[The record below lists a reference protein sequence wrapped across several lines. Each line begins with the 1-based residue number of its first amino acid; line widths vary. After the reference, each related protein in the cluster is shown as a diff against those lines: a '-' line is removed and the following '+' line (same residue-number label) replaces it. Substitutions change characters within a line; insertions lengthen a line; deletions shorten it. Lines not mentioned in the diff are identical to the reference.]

1 MKLPDMLE
9 FIAVGFKADRFKT
22 LMSSLGIIIGVMAIV
37 VMLSVGEGLYSGVSS
52 QFSALNL
59 DVIRVIPGT
68 FNFGPGAQPAFRTPQ
83 EPAKFTDK
91 DTKAIENVVGVK
103 NVAPETSANVVIRF
117 RDKNASASLTGVDP
131 KKEIDLNSKIALGR
145 FLTDSDYKSV
155 VIGSGISNGIFRM
168 DITPGNK
175 VRLYYQDHYMD
186 FKVVGVLQEQQQ
198 TSFGGPGNN
207 QNTQMYIT
215 HKAMKELLSRE
226 NYYYGTFQVTVED
239 PAQID
244 DVIARIKTNLQR
256 YHKNEAFDATTA
268 RDMLSS
274 LMSIL
279 TMIKYAL
286 GGIGAISL
294 VVGGIGIANV
304 MMLTVKERI
313 REIGV
318 MKALGATMRDIRVQY
333 LLEAG
338 VLGIVSS
345 LIGITL
351 GVIVSFAIGLLAGLP
366 SAITPQSIVI
376 GMLFGAL
383 TTIIAGVYPANKA
396 AKLDPIEALRAE

>member
-1 MKLPDMLE
+1 MKLADMLE
-9 FIAVGFKADRFKT
+9 YIAVGFKADRFKT

-68 FNFGPGAQPAFRTPQ
+68 FNFGPGAQPSFRTPQ

-91 DTKAIENVVGVK
+91 DTKALENIVGIK
-103 NVAPETSANVVIRF
+103 TVAPETSSNVVIRF
-117 RDKNASASLTGVDP
+117 RDKNASASLTGVEA
-131 KKEIDLNSKIALGR
+131 KKEDDIKSKIALGR
-145 FLTDSDYKSV
+145 FLTDSDYKSIV
-155 VIGSGISNGIFRM
+155 VGSGISNGLFRM
-168 DITPGNK
+168 TITPGNK
-175 VRLYYQDHYMD
+175 IRLYYQDRYMD

-207 QNTQMYIT
+207 QNTQMYIS
-215 HKAMKELLSRE
+215 HKAMKELLGRE
-226 NYYYGTFQVTVED
+226 NYYYGTFRVTVED
-239 PAQID
+239 PSQVD
-244 DVIARIKTNLQR
+244 DVIARIKLDLQR
-256 YHKNEAFDATTA
+256 YHKNEAYDATTA

-279 TMIKYAL
+279 TMVKYAL

-345 LIGITL
+345 IVGIAL
-351 GVIVSFAIGLLAGLP
+351 GVIISLAIGSLAGLP
-366 SAITPQSIVI
+366 SAITPQSIAI

-383 TTIIAGVYPANKA
+383 TTITAGVYPANKA
-396 AKLDPIEALRAE
+396 AKLDPIDALRAE